1 MADVFISLGS
11 NMGDRLLNLKNA
23 IDKIQ
28 SIENTRVLSKS
39 SVYETEPWGLENQDS
54 FLNMCIR
61 IETILSPTELLQR
74 LLGIELELGRK
85 RIIRWGPRT
94 IDLDILIYDD
104 VNIEEDDL
112 VIPHPR
118 ITERA
123 FVLIP
128 LSEIAAG
135 MTINGRSIDYW
146 LEKTSNQGI
155 ALYEKKNKWI

>member
-1 MADVFISLGS
+1 
-11 NMGDRLLNLKNA
+11 
-23 IDKIQ
+23 
-28 SIENTRVLSKS
+28 
-39 SVYETEPWGLENQDS
+39 
-54 FLNMCIR
+54 MCIR